1 MRSCPKCK
9 NVIENDNAKFC
20 KKCGCKLMPSSAK
33 EQEKIITGHLI
44 PEEPAIRRDSDSGI
58 ILGSNT
64 PFSSSSL
71 NKHINDSM
79 KQNKSVQDCNQKKQ
93 HLSSI
98 AQKMTMFSAVK
109 TCFSKYVKFEGKA
122 SRSEY
127 WYFWLFCFCIE
138 TIPIILAF
146 IIDKDVISLPL
157 LAVSFLY
164 CIVSFL
170 PMLSADIRRLH
181 DIGKSG
187 AYFFVS
193 FIPFVGGLILL
204 YFLCQKGNENF
215 DRS

>member
-20 KKCGCKLMPSSAK
+20 KKCGCKLKPIPTK

-44 PEEPAIRRDSDSGI
+44 PEVSAIRRDSDSGI
-58 ILGSNT
+58 ILGSNM
-64 PFSSSSL
+64 PSSSSKY
-71 NKHINDSM
+71 NHDSM
-79 KQNKSVQDCNQKKQ
+79 KQNQYTQNKNQKKP
-93 HLSSI
+93 HLASV
-98 AQKMTMFSAVK
+98 AQKMTIFNAVK

-122 SRSEY
+122 SRCEY
-127 WYFWLFCFCIE
+127 WYFWFFSFCIE
-138 TIPIILAF
+138 SIPIILAF
-146 IIDKDVISLPL
+146 IIDKDVISLSL

-170 PMLSADIRRLH
+170 PMLSVAIRRLH

>member
-20 KKCGCKLMPSSAK
+20 KKCGCKLKPIPTK

-44 PEEPAIRRDSDSGI
+44 PEESAIRRDSDSGI
-58 ILGSNT
+58 ILGSNM
-64 PFSSSSL
+64 SSSSS
-71 NKHINDSM
+71 KHILDSM
-79 KQNKSVQDCNQKKQ
+79 KQNKSIQDYKQKKQ
-93 HLSSI
+93 HLSGI
-98 AQKMTMFSAVK
+98 AQKMTMFNAVK

-127 WYFWLFCFCIE
+127 WYFWLFSFCIE

-146 IIDKDVISLPL
+146 IIDKDVISLSL

-170 PMLSADIRRLH
+170 PMLSAAIRRLH
-181 DIGKSG
+181 DVGKSG

>member
-20 KKCGCKLMPSSAK
+20 KKCGCKLKPISTK

-44 PEEPAIRRDSDSGI
+44 PEVSAIRRDSDSGI
-58 ILGSNT
+58 ILGSNM
-64 PFSSSSL
+64 PSSSSKY
-71 NKHINDSM
+71 NHDSM
-79 KQNKSVQDCNQKKQ
+79 KQNQYTQNKNQKKP
-93 HLSSI
+93 HLASV
-98 AQKMTMFSAVK
+98 AQKMTIFNAVK

-127 WYFWLFCFCIE
+127 WYFWLFSFCIE

-170 PMLSADIRRLH
+170 PMLSVAIRRLH

>member
-20 KKCGCKLMPSSAK
+20 KKCGCKLKPIPTK

-44 PEEPAIRRDSDSGI
+44 PEESAIRRDSDSGI
-58 ILGSNT
+58 ILGSNM
-64 PFSSSSL
+64 PSSSS
-71 NKHINDSM
+71 KHILDCM
-79 KQNKSVQDCNQKKQ
+79 KQNKSIQDYKQKKQ
-93 HLSSI
+93 HLSGI
-98 AQKMTMFSAVK
+98 AQKMTMFNAVK

-127 WYFWLFCFCIE
+127 WYFWLFSFCIE

-146 IIDKDVISLPL
+146 IIDKDVISLSL

-170 PMLSADIRRLH
+170 PMLSAAIRRLH
-181 DIGKSG
+181 DVGKSG

>member
-20 KKCGCKLMPSSAK
+20 KKCGCKLKPIPTK

-44 PEEPAIRRDSDSGI
+44 SEEPVIRRDSDSGI

-64 PFSSSSL
+64 PFSSNSSS
-71 NKHINDSM
+71 KHIHDSM
-79 KQNKSVQDCNQKKQ
+79 KQNKTIQDRNQKKQ

-98 AQKMTMFSAVK
+98 SQKMTMFNAVK

-127 WYFWLFCFCIE
+127 WYFWLFSFCIE

-146 IIDKDVISLPL
+146 IIDKDVISLSL

-170 PMLSADIRRLH
+170 PMLSAAIRRLH
-181 DIGKSG
+181 DVGKSG

>member
-20 KKCGCKLMPSSAK
+20 KKCGCKLKPISTK
-33 EQEKIITGHLI
+33 EQEKIIIGHLV
-44 PEEPAIRRDSDSGI
+44 PEESAIRRDSDSGI
-58 ILGSNT
+58 ILGSNM
-64 PFSSSSL
+64 PLSSS
-71 NKHINDSM
+71 KHTHDSQ
-79 KQNKSVQDCNQKKQ
+79 KQNQYTQDSNQKKPQ
-93 HLSSI
+93 HSSV
-98 AQKMTMFSAVK
+98 AKKMTMFNAVK

-146 IIDKDVISLPL
+146 IIDKDVISLSL

-170 PMLSADIRRLH
+170 PMLSAAIRRLH

-187 AYFFVS
+187 AYFFIS

-204 YFLCQKGNENF
+204 DFLCQKGNENF
-215 DRS
+215 DRR

>member
-20 KKCGCKLMPSSAK
+20 KKCGCKLKPIPTK

-44 PEEPAIRRDSDSGI
+44 PEESAIRRDSDSGI
-58 ILGSNT
+58 ILGSNM
-64 PFSSSSL
+64 PSSSS
-71 NKHINDSM
+71 KHILDSM
-79 KQNKSVQDCNQKKQ
+79 KQNKSIQDYKQKKQ
-93 HLSSI
+93 HLSGI
-98 AQKMTMFSAVK
+98 AQKMTMFNAVK

-127 WYFWLFCFCIE
+127 WYFWLFSFCIE

-146 IIDKDVISLPL
+146 IIDKDVISLSL

-170 PMLSADIRRLH
+170 PMLSAAIRRLH
-181 DIGKSG
+181 DVCKSG

>member
-20 KKCGCKLMPSSAK
+20 KKCGCKLKPISTK

-44 PEEPAIRRDSDSGI
+44 PEESAIRRDSDSGI
-58 ILGSNT
+58 ILGSNM
-64 PFSSSSL
+64 PLSS
-71 NKHINDSM
+71 NKHTHDSQ
-79 KQNKSVQDCNQKKQ
+79 KQNQYTQNSNQKKPQ
-93 HLSSI
+93 HSSV
-98 AQKMTMFSAVK
+98 AKKMTMFNAVK
-109 TCFSKYVKFEGKA
+109 TSFSKYVKFEGKA

-146 IIDKDVISLPL
+146 IIDKDVISLSL

-170 PMLSADIRRLH
+170 PMLSAAIRRLH

-187 AYFFVS
+187 AYFFIS

-204 YFLCQKGNENF
+204 YFLCQKGNEKI

>member
-20 KKCGCKLMPSSAK
+20 KKCGCELKPIPTK
-33 EQEKIITGHLI
+33 EQEKIITEYLI
-44 PEEPAIRRDSDSGI
+44 PEEPVIRRDSDSGI
-58 ILGSNT
+58 ILGPNT
-64 PFSSSSL
+64 PFSSSSSR
-71 NKHINDSM
+71 KHIHDDM
-79 KQNKSVQDCNQKKQ
+79 KQNKSIQDCNQKKQ

-98 AQKMTMFSAVK
+98 AQKMTMFNAVK

-146 IIDKDVISLPL
+146 IIDKDVISLSL
-157 LAVSFLY
+157 MAVSFLY

-170 PMLSADIRRLH
+170 PMLSAAIRRLH

>member
-9 NVIENDNAKFC
+9 NVIKNDNANFC
-20 KKCGCKLMPSSAK
+20 KKCGCELKPIPTK
-33 EQEKIITGHLI
+33 EQEKIITEHLI
-44 PEEPAIRRDSDSGI
+44 PEEPVIRRDSDSGI

-64 PFSSSSL
+64 TFSSNSSS
-71 NKHINDSM
+71 KHIHDSM
-79 KQNKSVQDCNQKKQ
+79 KQNKSIQDCNQKKQ

-98 AQKMTMFSAVK
+98 AQKMTMFNAVK

-146 IIDKDVISLPL
+146 IIDKDVISLSL

-170 PMLSADIRRLH
+170 PMLSAAIRRLH